1 MQRISVTV
9 TLNRSTLQFDE
20 PAFQRLEQYLA
31 EARRALE
38 GNPDQAEILADL
50 EQAVADRCTRRL
62 AAGSNVVTLAELQPA
77 LEEVGP
83 VQAPPAAATS
93 ASAANAPPRT
103 LQQVSEGALISGVCL
118 GFARYFG
125 LDVVL
130 LRIAAVLL
138 LFATGGGMIL
148 VYLALMLLMPLAPLE
163 RGGKPLRWLPAKCRG
178 LVGFVRG
185 KLGAAPT

>member
-20 PAFQRLEQYLA
+20 AAFQRLEQYLA

-38 GNPDQAEILADL
+38 GNPDQAEILGDL
-50 EQAVADRCTRRL
+50 EQAVADQCSRRL
-62 AAGSNVVTLAELQPA
+62 AAGGSLVTLAELQPA

-83 VQAPPAAATS
+83 VQAPAVAALPS
-93 ASAANAPPRT
+93 SGPSRP
-103 LQQVSEGALISGVCL
+103 LQQISEGAVISGVCL
-118 GFARYFG
+118 GLARYFG

-163 RGGKPLRWLPAKCRG
+163 RGGKPLRWLPAKCRR

-185 KLGAAPT
+185 KLGAAST